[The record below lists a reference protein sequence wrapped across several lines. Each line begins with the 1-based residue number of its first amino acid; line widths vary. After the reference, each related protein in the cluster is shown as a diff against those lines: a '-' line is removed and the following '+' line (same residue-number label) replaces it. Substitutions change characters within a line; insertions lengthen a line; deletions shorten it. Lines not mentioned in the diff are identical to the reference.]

1 MRIPLCRDSLDAEVF
16 SFRLDYTNKAVNSAR
31 SARKKRWI
39 CFFIIVI
46 VLIIVAIVLAVVITN
61 NIKNTG
67 NALGNRN

>member
-1 MRIPLCRDSLDAEVF
+1 
-16 SFRLDYTNKAVNSAR
+16 LDYTNKAVSSAR